1 LHQLPPACASHE
13 RQVSSSPMGRLDGG
27 FGSGPAWS
35 PTTGGVGYASYSGR
49 TVAAARRATGSPA
62 T

>member
-1 LHQLPPACASHE
+1 
-13 RQVSSSPMGRLDGG
+13 MGRLDGG